1 MTKATLRMPTPIW
14 KSALCGASLLLLIGS
29 AFAAPPAYQ
38 DPAPKRYDLTAR
50 ASKIDRR
57 AKEHPE
63 IGFIFEKDGKPQDV
77 EHACVDTR
85 VAPQGKLVIWLMG
98 HNQGLFEH
106 VSGYGLHAIQVHYA
120 NGWFPKLYGG
130 PPPEDDLFL
139 SKVRLEAATGD
150 DVSKAIDI
158 PKPDGI
164 MERSFQ
170 LVKWLAKENP
180 QGQWEQ
186 FLSRDGKGL
195 AWDKVILAG
204 ISHGST
210 TAARMAKQVRVDRVI
225 MFSGPRDQLES
236 WQSLPSA
243 TPGER
248 FFGFTHVLDDG
259 WKNDHYCRSW
269 QMLKLQDYGPLV
281 NVENTPF
288 PYGNSRRLT
297 TDADVKNDPKRAHS
311 GVVPGGAAP
320 TDGAGKYIHEG
331 VWRYLFT
338 HPVEDVGQAV
348 AADPD
353 CQMDQRKK

>member
-1 MTKATLRMPTPIW
+1 MTKATLRMPTPIR

-29 AFAAPPAYQ
+29 AFAAPPAYK
-38 DPAPKRYDLTAR
+38 DPSPKRYDLTAR

-63 IGFIFEKDGKPQDV
+63 IGFVFEKDGKPQDT

-120 NGWFPKLYGG
+120 NGWFSKLYGG
-130 PPPEDDLFL
+130 PPPEDGLFL

-150 DVSKAIDI
+150 DHSKAIDI

-170 LVKWLAKENP
+170 LVKWLAKEHP
-180 QGQWEQ
+180 QGQWDQ

-195 AWDKVILAG
+195 VWDKVILAG

-210 TAARMAKQVRVDRVI
+210 TAARMAKQVRVDRVV

-269 QMLKLQDYGPLV
+269 QMLQLHDYGPLV
-281 NVENTPF
+281 NVDSATPPYSNT
-288 PYGNSRRLT
+288 RRLVT
-297 TDADVKNDPKRAHS
+297 EADVKNDPNRAH
-311 GVVPGGAAP
+311 GAVVPGGTSP
-320 TDGAGKYIHEG
+320 KDKAGNFLYED

-338 HPVEDVGQAV
+338 HPVNEIGERTA
-348 AADPD
+348 PD
-353 CQMDQRKK
+353 SECRMQQR